1 MGIKDIFLSYEDV
14 IFEHEQK
21 RIEESMGSNQDLCKS
36 VLNLSTNL
44 KNRNCIIRGE
54 ESKREELSHAICID
68 LKKDRT
74 NLIYMASVND
84 NFKSDDAWRSIK
96 KKSKYGKLYFIIE
109 DCHNNVEE
117 VHKLL
122 DVINQSQNLT
132 NARFLFVLQE
142 GEATKEL
149 FSENLYAVVVQATG
163 KNLEEKTQIE
173 ESALMSITPE
183 TLRKAE
189 KDAQE
194 ILQELEYNKTSYGVD
209 SDEYLEYCNAEAFI
223 AHLPEWKHLYM
234 REYGAFPRPDK
245 ENQILG
251 DMTRNIQ
258 KFARKRKGLMLH
270 VISGDSGCGKSALV
284 KLVLLRLIDKQNL
297 EEFHYLLEILPW
309 IRIFELGEKKDWG
322 ALEKAVS
329 MNFQQAVGGNEFIY
343 LVYFDD
349 DLFNLEEEEIY
360 KLLGI
365 FKRASD
371 TLQIYFLT
379 TSPSW
384 IFSQRDLDDNRKK
397 FGLVASRS
405 TPIGGLDDDDRKALK
420 AQSQAMYGEICRSD
434 LLELI
439 DSEEETLILLKL
451 ALHQNL
457 TYSEYL
463 ESMFHKLKTK
473 QPKYLAALNNQ
484 NI

>member
-1 MGIKDIFLSYEDV
+1 MGIKDTFLSYEDV

-21 RIEESMGSNQDLCKS
+21 RIEKSMDSNQDLRKS
-36 VLNLSTNL
+36 VLKLSTNL

-74 NLIYMASVND
+74 NWIYMASVND

-96 KKSKYGKLYFIIE
+96 KKSEYGKLYFIIE
-109 DCHNNVEE
+109 DCHNNIEE

-132 NARFLFVLQE
+132 NARFLFALQE

-149 FSENLYAVVVQATG
+149 FPENWYAVVLQAME

-194 ILQELEYNKTSYGVD
+194 LLQELEEYKASYGVG
-209 SDEYLEYCNAEAFI
+209 SVEYLEYCNAEAFI

-234 REYGAFPRPDK
+234 KEYGAFPRPEK

-251 DMTRNIQ
+251 DMERNVQ
-258 KFARKRKGLMLH
+258 KFARKKNGLMLH

-284 KLVLLRLIDKQNL
+284 KLVLRRLIDKQNL
-297 EEFHYLLEILPW
+297 KKIHYLSENLPW
-309 IRIFELGEKKDWG
+309 IRIFELGK
-322 ALEKAVS
+322 S
-329 MNFQQAVGGNEFIY
+329 
-343 LVYFDD
+343 
-349 DLFNLEEEEIY
+349 
-360 KLLGI
+360 
-365 FKRASD
+365 AS
-371 TLQIYFLT
+371 
-379 TSPSW
+379 SGW
-384 IFSQRDLDDNRKK
+384 
-397 FGLVASRS
+397 
-405 TPIGGLDDDDRKALK
+405 
-420 AQSQAMYGEICRSD
+420 E
-434 LLELI
+434 
-439 DSEEETLILLKL
+439 
-451 ALHQNL
+451 
-457 TYSEYL
+457 
-463 ESMFHKLKTK
+463 
-473 QPKYLAALNNQ
+473 
-484 NI
+484 